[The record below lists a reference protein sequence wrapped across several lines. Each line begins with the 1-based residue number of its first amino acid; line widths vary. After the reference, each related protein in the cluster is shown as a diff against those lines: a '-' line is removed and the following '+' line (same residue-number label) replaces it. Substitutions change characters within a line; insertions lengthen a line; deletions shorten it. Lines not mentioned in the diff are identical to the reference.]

1 MRAVPARRTTVPPG
15 RDLNALWSMRVDAT
29 LRRVGRYLLRR
40 GRSADSTLIVP
51 VPSVE
56 QVLAEVLG
64 RPLQAPTG
72 IPAHITALFPFA
84 AADAIDTALE
94 AAIGEVVAGFAP
106 FDFRLVDVGT
116 FPTVLYLA
124 PEPAQPFRD
133 LTNALWSR
141 WPQFPPY
148 GGAYDDV
155 IPHLTVATG
164 RQSPDVIGRL
174 QRLLPL
180 EARAAEVWL
189 LTQEPQSR
197 WALRRRFP
205 LGTART

>member
-1 MRAVPARRTTVPPG
+1 
-15 RDLNALWSMRVDAT
+15 MRVDAT

-56 QVLAEVLG
+56 RVLAEFLG
-64 RPLQAPTG
+64 RAPQRATSG

-84 AADAIDTALE
+84 PADAIDTALE
-94 AAIGEVVAGFAP
+94 AAVGEVVAGLEP
-106 FDFRLVDVGT
+106 FDFRLTDVGT
-116 FPTVLYLA
+116 FPSVLYLA
-124 PEPAQPFRD
+124 PEPAQPFRE
-133 LTNALWSR
+133 LTHALWSR

-148 GGAYDDV
+148 GGAYDAV

-164 RQSPDVIGRL
+164 RQPPDVIQRL

-189 LTQEPQSR
+189 LTQESESR
-197 WALRRRFP
+197 WALHRRFA
-205 LGTART
+205 LGTATK

>member
-1 MRAVPARRTTVPPG
+1 
-15 RDLNALWSMRVDAT
+15 MRVDAT

-64 RPLQAPTG
+64 RPQQAPTG

-164 RQSPDVIGRL
+164 RQSPDVIERL

>member
-1 MRAVPARRTTVPPG
+1 
-15 RDLNALWSMRVDAT
+15 MRVDAT

-40 GRSADSTLIVP
+40 RRSADSTLIVP

-56 QVLAEVLG
+56 RVLDEFLG
-64 RPLQAPTG
+64 RPPQRATTG

-84 AADAIDTALE
+84 PADAIDTALE
-94 AAIGEVVAGFAP
+94 AAVAEVVAGFAP
-106 FDFRLVDVGT
+106 FEFRLADVGT
-116 FPTVLYLA
+116 FPSVLYLA
-124 PEPAQPFRD
+124 PEPAQPFVE

-164 RQSPDVIGRL
+164 RQPPEIIERL
-174 QRLLPL
+174 RRMLPL
-180 EARAAEVWL
+180 DARAAEVWL
-189 LTQEPQSR
+189 LTQEPESR
-197 WALRRRFP
+197 WALHRKFP
-205 LGTART
+205 LGTALI

>member
-1 MRAVPARRTTVPPG
+1 MRAVPSRRTTVPPD
-15 RDLNALWSMRVDAT
+15 RHLKRPVLDAT

-56 QVLAEVLG
+56 RVLAEVLG
-64 RPLQAPTG
+64 RPQQAPTG

-84 AADAIDTALE
+84 PADAIDTALE
-94 AAIGEVVAGFAP
+94 AAVGEVVAGFPP

-124 PEPAQPFRD
+124 PEPAEPFRE

-164 RQSPDVIGRL
+164 RRPPDVIERL

-180 EARAAEVWL
+180 EARAAELWL
-189 LTQEPQSR
+189 LTQQPQSR
-197 WALRRRFP
+197 WALRRKFP
-205 LGTART
+205 LGMART

>member
-1 MRAVPARRTTVPPG
+1 
-15 RDLNALWSMRVDAT
+15 MRVDAT

-56 QVLAEVLG
+56 RVLAELLG
-64 RPLQAPTG
+64 RPPQRATTG

-84 AADAIDTALE
+84 PADAIDTALE
-94 AAIGEVVAGFAP
+94 AAVGEVVAGFSP
-106 FDFRLVDVGT
+106 FQFRLASVGT
-116 FPTVLYLA
+116 FPSVLYLA
-124 PEPAQPFRD
+124 PEPAQPFRE
-133 LTNALWSR
+133 LTDALCAR

-148 GGAYDDV
+148 GGAYDEV

-164 RQSPDVIGRL
+164 RQRPDVIERL

-189 LTQEPQSR
+189 LTQDSESR
-197 WALRRRFP
+197 WALYRRFP
-205 LGTART
+205 LGSAPK

>member
-1 MRAVPARRTTVPPG
+1 
-15 RDLNALWSMRVDAT
+15 MRVDAT
-29 LRRVGRYLLRR
+29 LRRAGRYLLRR

-56 QVLAEVLG
+56 RVLAEFFG
-64 RPLQAPTG
+64 RPPQRATTG
-72 IPAHITALFPFA
+72 IPAHITVLFPFA
-84 AADAIDTALE
+84 PADAIDTALE
-94 AAIGEVVAGFAP
+94 AAVGEVVAGFAP
-106 FDFRLVDVGT
+106 FHFRLADVGT
-116 FPTVLYLA
+116 FPRVLYLA
-124 PEPAQPFRD
+124 PEPAQPFRE
-133 LTNALWSR
+133 LTDALWSR

-164 RQSPDVIGRL
+164 RQPPDVIERL

-189 LTQEPQSR
+189 LTQKSDSR
-197 WALRRRFP
+197 WALHRTFP
-205 LGTART
+205 LGTARK